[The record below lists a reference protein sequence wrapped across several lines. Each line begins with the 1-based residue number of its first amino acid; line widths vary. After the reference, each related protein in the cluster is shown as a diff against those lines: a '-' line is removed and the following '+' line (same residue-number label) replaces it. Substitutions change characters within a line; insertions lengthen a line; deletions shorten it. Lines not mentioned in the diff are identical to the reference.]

1 MLYNSEIGRL
11 GEDIACFH
19 LKNHKYK
26 IIERNYHQP
35 WGELDIVAKN
45 PEGILVFIEVKT
57 LRGSNASGLTPEDNL
72 TSSKLNKLKRT
83 MSLYAGSYPELI
95 HQQKGYR
102 LDLIAITIPNEINI
116 ISNDRTELT
125 KLYKNC
131 VINYYENI

>member
-1 MLYNSEIGRL
+1 MTNNLEVGQL
-11 GEDIACFH
+11 GENIACLY

-26 IIERNYHQP
+26 IIERNYRQP

-45 PEGILVFIEVKT
+45 PEGILVFVEVKT
-57 LRGSNASGLTPEDNL
+57 LCDSNSSGLTPEENL
-72 TSSKLNKLKRT
+72 TKSKLTKLKRT
-83 MSLYAGSYPELI
+83 MSLYAGSYPELV

-102 LDLIAITIPNEINI
+102 LDLIAITIPNKI
-116 ISNDRTELT
+116 ISGAEIELT